1 MSNFF
6 TVMVQTE
13 PRRITNL
20 AYGLT
25 ILLDLADS
33 FYKQPG
39 YLHHIS
45 EKHGLPLAVL
55 EPIARQMECAGL
67 LERHPEDENGLMLK
81 GAPEGRW
88 ILDVIPHLKKALKME
103 RPHPMNDNDN

>member
-1 MSNFF
+1 MYMSNFF
-6 TVMVQTE
+6 TVTVQRE
-13 PRRITNL
+13 PRRKTKL

-45 EKHGLPLAVL
+45 EKHGLPLAAL
-55 EPIARQMECAGL
+55 QPIAEQLECAGL
-67 LERHPEDENGLMLK
+67 LERHPEDENGFMLK
-81 GAPEGRW
+81 GVPEGRW
-88 ILDVIPHLKKALKME
+88 ILDIIPHLEKALKME
-103 RPHPMNDNDN
+103 NPTSI